1 MKQQFIKLLF
11 LTQNSFIKTV
21 HYENIGYCIVGRWF
35 AWIGLFWLSAWQD
48 SESFNLLGVDVAVS
62 KADWMPVI
70 VSALVAVLGYV
81 LSRVKR

>member
-1 MKQQFIKLLF
+1 MKILGIVLLVVGLLGLAYF
-11 LTQNSFIKTV
+11 
-21 HYENIGYCIVGRWF
+21 GYQ
-35 AWIGLFWLSAWQD
+35 AWQD
-48 SESFNLLGVDVAVS
+48 SESFNMLGVDVAVS

>member
-1 MKQQFIKLLF
+1 MKILGIVLLVVGLLGLAYF
-11 LTQNSFIKTV
+11 
-21 HYENIGYCIVGRWF
+21 GYQ
-35 AWIGLFWLSAWQD
+35 AWQD

>member
-1 MKQQFIKLLF
+1 MKILGIVLLVVGLLGLAYF
-11 LTQNSFIKTV
+11 
-21 HYENIGYCIVGRWF
+21 GYQ
-35 AWIGLFWLSAWQD
+35 AWQD
-48 SESFNLLGVDVAVS
+48 SESFNVLGVDVAVS

>member
-1 MKQQFIKLLF
+1 MKILGIVLLVVGLLGLAYF
-11 LTQNSFIKTV
+11 
-21 HYENIGYCIVGRWF
+21 GYQ
-35 AWIGLFWLSAWQD
+35 AWQD

-81 LSRVKR
+81 LTRVKR

>member
-1 MKQQFIKLLF
+1 MGIVLLVVGLLGLAYF
-11 LTQNSFIKTV
+11 
-21 HYENIGYCIVGRWF
+21 GYQ
-35 AWIGLFWLSAWQD
+35 AWQD
-48 SESFNLLGVDVAVS
+48 SESFNVLGVDVAVS

>member
-1 MKQQFIKLLF
+1 MGIVLLVVGLLGLAYF
-11 LTQNSFIKTV
+11 
-21 HYENIGYCIVGRWF
+21 GYQ
-35 AWIGLFWLSAWQD
+35 AWQD

>member
-1 MKQQFIKLLF
+1 MKMLGIVLLVVGLLGLAYF
-11 LTQNSFIKTV
+11 
-21 HYENIGYCIVGRWF
+21 GYQ
-35 AWIGLFWLSAWQD
+35 AWQD

>member
-1 MKQQFIKLLF
+1 MKMLGIVLLVVGLLGLAYF
-11 LTQNSFIKTV
+11 
-21 HYENIGYCIVGRWF
+21 GYQ
-35 AWIGLFWLSAWQD
+35 AWQD

-81 LSRVKR
+81 LTRVKR

>member
-1 MKQQFIKLLF
+1 MKILGIVLLVVGLLGLAYF
-11 LTQNSFIKTV
+11 
-21 HYENIGYCIVGRWF
+21 GYQ
-35 AWIGLFWLSAWQD
+35 AWQD

-62 KADWMPVI
+62 KADWMPVV

>member
-1 MKQQFIKLLF
+1 MKILGIVLLVVGLLGLAYF
-11 LTQNSFIKTV
+11 
-21 HYENIGYCIVGRWF
+21 GYQ
-35 AWIGLFWLSAWQD
+35 AWQA

>member
-1 MKQQFIKLLF
+1 LGIVLLVVGLLGLAYF
-11 LTQNSFIKTV
+11 
-21 HYENIGYCIVGRWF
+21 GYQ
-35 AWIGLFWLSAWQD
+35 AWQD
-48 SESFNLLGVDVAVS
+48 SESFNVLGVDVAVS